1 MKLFSKPLLVCGLLW
16 LAGITGCAPSAGT
29 HVSGSTT
36 TATPAG
42 TQLLAQSAQ
51 LIVLAHVDSDWL
63 TLRIQSASS
72 QTPLVPKE
80 VAVSVAG
87 HAIPVKARADGTY
100 VLPVKQ
106 LGTTYTPTLDIVV
119 GHDGI
124 REILSG
130 KLTLP
135 QSAPVTAGRG
145 HNQYYWYI
153 VNIALVFG
161 VAMYFMNRKKKPE
174 PVE

>member
-1 MKLFSKPLLVCGLLW
+1 MKTFSKPLLACGLLW
-16 LAGITGCAPSAGT
+16 LAGITGCTPPAAT
-29 HVSGSTT
+29 HVSGS
-36 TATPAG
+36 ATPAG

-63 TLRIQSASS
+63 TLRIQRTSD
-72 QTPLVPKE
+72 QTPLVSKD

-87 HAIPVKARADGTY
+87 HAIPVKAKPDGTY

-124 REILSG
+124 REILTG

-135 QSAPVTAGRG
+135 QSAPATAGRG
-145 HNQYYWYI
+145 HSQMFWWI
-153 VNIALVFG
+153 ANIAVVFA
-161 VAMYFMNRKKKPE
+161 VAMYFSSRKKKPE
-174 PVE
+174 PAE